1 MDLNSSDEL
10 EVVVR
15 RVFSLAAGMPEE
27 TVTTDVILADLQ
39 IDSISA
45 ATMAMLLEEELGIQ
59 VSQAR
64 LVRLLSLDTVSDFIR
79 ALGE

>member
-1 MDLNSSDEL
+1 MDLNSSDKL

-27 TVTTDVILADLQ
+27 MVTTDVVLADLQ